1 MLFLQNSAIFEI
13 LENLYDSFL
22 NTLPKLLSAVVVFVV
37 GWIIAKVVSS
47 IIHKVL
53 VKSPIDELAQKLN
66 DIDIVEKTGIK
77 IVPSTVISKIFYYLL
92 LLFFSLASAE
102 ILDMP
107 AISELMQ
114 NILAFVPR
122 LLTAA
127 IVLMFGTFIADA
139 IKNIISTICASLG
152 IPSAKLIAGFVFW
165 FIFLTVFVSALTQ
178 AGINTDF
185 IMSNLSVVLAGGV
198 FAFALGYG
206 IASKD
211 MMANFLASFYSRDKF
226 KIGDLISIE
235 GITGEIIDIDNNSL
249 ILQAESKRV
258 IVPLKKLSAENVEI
272 HES

>member
-1 MLFLQNSAIFEI
+1 MLFLQSSPIFEI

-22 NTLPKLLSAVVVFVV
+22 NTLPKLLSALVVFII
-37 GWIIAKVVSS
+37 GWIIAKVVAN
-47 IIHKVL
+47 IIRKIL
-53 VKSPIDELAQKLN
+53 IKSPIDELAGKLN
-66 DIDIVEKTGIK
+66 DIEIVEKTGIK
-77 IVPSTVISKIFYYLL
+77 VIPSTLISKIIYYIL

-107 AISELMQ
+107 AISDLMQ
-114 NILAFVPR
+114 NILAFIPR

-127 IVLMFGTFIADA
+127 IVLMFGTFIADS
-139 IKNIISTICASLG
+139 IKNILGTIRTSLG
-152 IPSAKLIAGFVFW
+152 IPAAKLIAGFVFW
-165 FIFLTVFVSALTQ
+165 FIFLTVLVSALTQ

-211 MMANFLASFYSRDKF
+211 MMANFLASFYSKDKF
-226 KIGDLISIE
+226 KIGDIISIE
-235 GITGEIIDIDNNSL
+235 GINGEIIDIDNNSL
-249 ILQAESKRV
+249 ILQSENKRV
-258 IVPLKKLSAENVEI
+258 IIPLKKLSSENVEI